1 MKKQSYI
8 FLGIL
13 SLTFISIVCIHFN
26 NDHKECFDLKEQKV
40 LQDGTVVKVEKHICN
55 EKYNF

>member
-1 MKKQSYI
+1 MKKQIYI
-8 FLGIL
+8 IL
-13 SLTFISIVCIHFN
+13 SILSFAFISVVFIHFN
-26 NDHKECFDLKEQKV
+26 NDHKECFVLKEQSE

>member
-1 MKKQSYI
+1 MKKQIYI
-8 FLGIL
+8 FFSIL
-13 SLTFISIVCIHFN
+13 SFAFISVVFIHFN

-40 LQDGTVVKVEKHICN
+40 LQDGTVVKIEKHICN